1 MKTKRIIKLFSFCM
15 VILILISSLPL
26 SIFAEETN
34 TEDGAYDE
42 SYTQDETTSDQDT
55 NSENG
60 INDDAQSEN
69 ASNQESKHEGAYVPF
84 WPFILMVIFS
94 LPSILINE
102 LFGVYISFTG
112 IFEEIFTFLVN
123 IWNSIFG

>member
-1 MKTKRIIKLFSFCM
+1 MKTKRIIKLLSFCM

-34 TEDGAYDE
+34 PEDGGYDNV
-42 SYTQDETTSDQDT
+42 QDETASDQETNPENGVDDNTQEPPTSDEE
-55 NSENG
+55 SYHENR
-60 INDDAQSEN
+60 NM
-69 ASNQESKHEGAYVPF
+69 PF
-84 WPFILMVIFS
+84 WAFILLVIFS

-102 LFGVYISFTG
+102 IFGVYISFTG
-112 IFEEIFTFLVN
+112 IFEEIFTFLAN